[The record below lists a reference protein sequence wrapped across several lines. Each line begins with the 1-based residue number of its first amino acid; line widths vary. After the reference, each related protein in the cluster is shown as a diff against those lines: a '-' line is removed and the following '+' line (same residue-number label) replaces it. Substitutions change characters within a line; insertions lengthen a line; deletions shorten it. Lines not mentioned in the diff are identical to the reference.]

1 MQQFTTPGEAT
12 LEPTDNPI
20 TALRERAQQKPA
32 EAALAYRDGDVW
44 VDVTAQ
50 ELHETAL
57 EIAAGLVAL
66 GIEQGSRIALFCE
79 SRIEFTYF
87 DYAIWAAGCATVT
100 IYETDSA
107 EQVEWITGNSEAVAI
122 IASNDSLRAQFDA
135 VADRLPDVRHAFVI
149 DNGAVEQIKG
159 LATDEARA
167 EVERRI
173 AAIDPNELATLV
185 YTSGTTGKPK
195 GCILTHRNFMWE
207 VRQVINAAPELFT
220 AGRSTYQFLPLA
232 HVLGRVVQVA
242 CVSGGIKI
250 AFSTGVKNLTEE
262 LPMVKPD
269 FVVSVPRVFEKIYNG
284 AKQKADSEGKG
295 TIFDMAD
302 RTAEDY
308 SRGLDSG
315 KVSLR
320 TRLLH
325 PIFDRLVYSKLR
337 AITGGNLEYAIS
349 GGAPL
354 GERLGHFFRGVGIT
368 ALEGY
373 GLTETT
379 AGISINTPQALRIGS
394 VGRPFPGASAKVAED
409 GELLLRGGGVF
420 QGYWKND
427 AATEEVFTED
437 GWFRSGDIGEIDSD
451 GFIRITGRKKE
462 LLVTAGGKNVAP
474 AVLEDRLRAHPL
486 VSQVMVIGDGQP
498 FIAALVTID
507 EESFPIWAAE
517 HEKEGKTIADLG
529 DDPELNESVQAAVDE
544 ANQAVSR
551 AESIRTFRILPE
563 DLTIEGGELTPTL
576 KVKRDIVMKKYAS
589 VVDTIYTG

>member
-1 MQQFTTPGEAT
+1 MQEFTTPGEVT

-20 TALRERAQQKPA
+20 SALRQRYEKQPN
-32 EAALAYRDGDVW
+32 EAALAYRDGDRW
-44 VDVTAQ
+44 IDVSVK
-50 ELHETAL
+50 ELHDTAL

-87 DYAIWAAGCATVT
+87 DYAIWAAGCASVT

-107 EQVEWITGNSEAVAI
+107 EQVEWITGDSGAVGI
-122 IASNDSLRAQFDA
+122 IASNDTLRAEYDS

-159 LATDEARA
+159 MATDEARA

-173 AAIDPNELATLV
+173 AAIDPDELATLV

-207 VRQVINAAPELFT
+207 VRQVVNAAPELFT
-220 AGRSTYQFLPLA
+220 PGRSTYQFLPLA

-295 TIFDMAD
+295 AIFDMAA

-308 SRGLDSG
+308 SRQQDSG
-315 KVSLR
+315 KLSLK

-325 PIFDRLVYSKLR
+325 PVFDRLVYGKIR
-337 AITGGNLEYAIS
+337 AVTGDNLEYAIS

-379 AGISINTPQALRIGS
+379 AGISINTPQSLKIGS

-409 GELLLRGGGVF
+409 GELLLKGGCVF

-427 AATEEVFTED
+427 AATGEAFTED
-437 GWFRSGDIGEIDSD
+437 GWFRSGDIGEIDED

-474 AVLEDRLRAHPL
+474 AVLEDRLRANSL
-486 VSQVMVIGDGQP
+486 ISQVMVIGDGQP

-517 HEKEGKTIADLG
+517 HGKEGKTIADLVE
-529 DDPELNESVQAAVDE
+529 DEDLVASIQAAVDE
-544 ANQAVSR
+544 TNQAVSR

-563 DLTIEGGELTPTL
+563 DLTIDGGELTPTL
-576 KVKRDIVMKKYAS
+576 KVKRTAVEKKYAS
-589 VVDTIYTG
+589 VIDTIYTG